1 MKGSSFLSATA
12 WRVPTLPNGCPQWVM
27 GFPTMTTYFSKQAGR
42 NSRTSVPAR
51 CSLIKCD
58 RVREPPS
65 HPFAIFHG
73 LEAGHRS
80 CPHSVGED
88 YPDMWA
94 PRDSD
99 HGREGDISRVC
110 HRLQTEYRFQQ
121 DVEENLVQSQTLFSF
136 YLVSKRLEF
145 IGWYFYCLLLL
156 SCFISFD
163 TALSNFL
170 STHTHTH
177 TQKDFI
183 FWTLP
188 QHKNGKTNCNLELA
202 LMALM
207 SP

>member
-1 MKGSSFLSATA
+1 
-12 WRVPTLPNGCPQWVM
+12 M

-51 CSLIKCD
+51 CSLIKCN
-58 RVREPPS
+58 RVGELPS
-65 HPFAIFHG
+65 HPFAIFHW

-99 HGREGDISRVC
+99 HGREADISRVF
-110 HRLQTEYRFQQ
+110 HRLQTEYHFQQ

-156 SCFISFD
+156 SCFIIFD
-163 TALSNFL
+163 TNFL
-170 STHTHTH
+170 STKKKK
-177 TQKDFI
+177 KDFI
-183 FWTLP
+183 FWTLL
-188 QHKNGKTNCNLELA
+188 QLKNGKMNCNLEPA

-207 SP
+207 FP